1 MHKKYGVYYHFNNN
15 NKGNMKNNNVINI
28 NSKEKEF
35 CKIQERIADEIE
47 NSFED
52 LQKFEKTNDM
62 NWLVIEYFLFFWT
75 RVMMRYGQNGEK
87 YDNSHI
93 IKMINKIMSG
103 DIPKGYPKEKAQK

>member
-1 MHKKYGVYYHFNNN
+1 
-15 NKGNMKNNNVINI
+15 MKNNNVINI
-28 NSKEKEF
+28 NNKDKEF
-35 CKIQERIADEIE
+35 FKIQKRIANEIE

-75 RVMMRYGQNGEK
+75 RIMMRYGQNGEK
-87 YDNSHI
+87 WDNSYI

-103 DIPKGYPKEKAQK
+103 DIPKGFPKEKAQK